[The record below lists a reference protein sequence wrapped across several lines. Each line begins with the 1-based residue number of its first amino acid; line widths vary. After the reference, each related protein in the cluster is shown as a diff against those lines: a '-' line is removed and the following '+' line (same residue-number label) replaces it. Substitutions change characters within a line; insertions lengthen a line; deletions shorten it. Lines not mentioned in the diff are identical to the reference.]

1 MEKRGTVASQ
11 TSLKLATQS
20 VILGQGTSAPP
31 GGLCGMPPFRFYPRP
46 PGPESAFQQNL
57 PKIFKLTKS

>member
-1 MEKRGTVASQ
+1 MEKWGTVASQ

-20 VILGQGTSAPP
+20 VILGQGTSASP

>member
-1 MEKRGTVASQ
+1 MEERGTVASQ

-20 VILGQGTSAPP
+20 VILGQGTSASPR
-31 GGLCGMPPFRFYPRP
+31 GLCGMPPFRFYPRP